1 MSVSSIS
8 SQFSASSAAISPGE
22 SQSIDELDSRQK
34 KEVAELKTRD
44 AQVKQHEQAHLAA
57 AGPYAK
63 GGVHYKYTTGP
74 DGNRY
79 AVGGK
84 VGIDSSKVSNDP
96 EATIGKAQVVRRA
109 ALAPANPST
118 QDRRVASEA
127 SQMELEARQ
136 ELTKNK
142 VDENQGYNKDGH
154 RTATA
159 PKPVFIDSVT

>member
-127 SQMELEARQ
+127 RQ